1 MRIGVAL
8 ILGLLVAL
16 PLGAAPLA
24 DGPYVAQERDGT
36 WRARWIEAADG
47 SAPAVRE
54 KPVSFGE
61 QLVVPA
67 VGEFPGF
74 AVQLRD
80 PTRRKGAASSAPRDE
95 IQLARGTPLFV
106 VADTHGQFEIFV
118 ELLQA
123 HRILD
128 RRLRWSFGRG
138 HLVMLGDVFDRGPN
152 HTEILWLIYQLE
164 AEAKR
169 AGGGVH
175 LVLGNHEAMV
185 LRGDLRY
192 LHPKYPQS
200 AALLGAGSYAQ
211 LFAPDSLLGQWL
223 RTKPAVLKINEYLCL
238 HGGISR
244 AVVERGLTLADMNG
258 SVLAA
263 LNTTLPQTG
272 PEHERAQFVMGK
284 LGPLWYRGYF
294 DDEKDFPTATSQD
307 IELIQQHF
315 GVRTILVGHTKV
327 NAVTPLY
334 DGRVIAVQVYPRR
347 DEITGASI
355 MEAVRIE
362 NGKILGARVD
372 GRIEPLG
379 RR

>member
-1 MRIGVAL
+1 MRIGVTL

-16 PLGAAPLA
+16 PLAAEPLA

-36 WRARWIEAADG
+36 LRARWIEEGDG

-61 QLVVPA
+61 QLAVPA
-67 VGEFPGF
+67 VGELPGF

-80 PTRRKGAASSAPRDE
+80 PARGEAAASSAPRNE

-123 HRILD
+123 QRILD
-128 RRLRWSFGRG
+128 RRLRWNFGRG
-138 HLVMLGDVFDRGPN
+138 HLVLLGDVFDRGPN

-175 LVLGNHEAMV
+175 LVLGNHEVMV

-192 LHPKYPQS
+192 LHPKYPQA

-223 RTKPAVLKINEYLCL
+223 RTKPVVLKINEFLCL

-263 LNTTLPQTG
+263 LNTALPQAG
-272 PEHERAQFVMGK
+272 PEQAQFVMGK

-294 DDEKDFPTATSQD
+294 DDEKDVPTATSQD
-307 IELIQQHF
+307 IDLIQQRF

-327 NAVTPLY
+327 DSVTPLY

-347 DEITGASI
+347 DEITGAPV

-362 NGKILGARVD
+362 NGKVLRARAD
-372 GRIEPLG
+372 GTIEPLG